1 MSELVI
7 KNLEDLKKLS
17 GWTIEKAGKV
27 ANATPACT
35 IGLLLSHP
43 AAERK
48 VVLKFWPTV
57 TFGRAGNIMLVNESL
72 KIEVLDTDE
81 IIKEEESHE

>member
-1 MSELVI
+1 MPELVI
-7 KNLEDLKKLS
+7 KNIEDLKKLS

-48 VVLKFWPTV
+48 VLLKFWPTV
-57 TFGRAGNIMLVNESL
+57 TFGRAGNVVLCNESL
-72 KIEVLDTDE
+72 KIEALDTE
-81 IIKEEESHE
+81 EVIKEGEGE